1 LKPIKK
7 LDVQLANQ
15 IAAGEVVERP
25 ASVVKELLENSID
38 AGAECIDIEITSG
51 GTTLIRIRDDG
62 SGIPKEQLKLAIAP
76 HATSKIGS
84 LDDLDVISSF
94 GFRGEA
100 LASISSVSRFT
111 LSSRVEDS
119 TEGWQAEAEGSD
131 MDVKLTP
138 VAVAK
143 GTRIDVRELFFNTPA
158 RRRFLRTEKTEF
170 SHIEDVVKKVAL
182 ANFKVAI
189 SLKHNARMVRRFRAA
204 NDRAQQEQ
212 RVAAVCGR
220 QFIERSIR
228 LDLSHEGIEI
238 NGWLALPDYHRS
250 QIDGQFFYVNNRPVR
265 DKVLNHAIRQA
276 YQSFIPEG
284 RVPAYVL
291 YLSLNP
297 RKVDV
302 NVHPTK
308 HEVRFHD
315 ARLIH
320 DLLVQ
325 SIERGLAEGKE
336 LIDNECLEQRVV
348 EEFISPTAP
357 SGYSQSITDN
367 RQHQAYR
374 TLLQSVSPTTSYR
387 EINEQFGQPMKEI
400 NGWRFLTRINN
411 EFCLLENKQRLVLLS
426 VPLLLAKIKEQKI
439 KTLISSG
446 FYDDKTNEINTQ
458 KLLFP
463 EIINCSDP
471 SEAESIAETLTTVNV
486 ITRVYEDQLTIVETP
501 LWIDGLPIKEICLE
515 LSTTESSE
523 IENTHLLNAE
533 RTALILTLLQSCDAI
548 SKLQLKE
555 LSLSD
560 LPLLFKAPFNNDNY
574 LSEINTDE

>member
-1 LKPIKK
+1 LQPIKK

-25 ASVVKELLENSID
+25 ASVVKELLENSLD
-38 AGAECIDIEITSG
+38 AGAECVDIEISSG
-51 GTTLIRIRDDG
+51 GTSLIRIRDDG

-76 HATSKIGS
+76 HATSKIGC
-84 LDDLDVISSF
+84 LDDLNVINSF

-100 LASISSVSRFT
+100 IASISSVSRFT
-111 LSSRVEDS
+111 LSSRTADS
-119 TEGWQAEAEGSD
+119 NEGWQAEAEGSD
-131 MDVKLTP
+131 REVKLTP

-170 SHIEDVVKKVAL
+170 NHIEEVVKKVAL

-189 SLKHNARMVRRFRAA
+189 SLKHNGRMVRRFRAA
-204 NDRAQQEQ
+204 KDREQQEQ

-220 QFIERSIR
+220 QFMQRSVR

-238 NGWLALPDYHRS
+238 KGWLALPDYHRS

-291 YLSLNP
+291 YLSLDP

-336 LIDNECLEQRVV
+336 LIDNECLEERVPQD
-348 EEFISPTAP
+348 FNTSSFSSTTNSSIYTNNA
-357 SGYSQSITDN
+357 QSITDN
-367 RQHQAYR
+367 QQHQAYR
-374 TLLQSVSPTTSYR
+374 SLLQSVSPTSYQ
-387 EINEQFGQPMKEI
+387 EVNEQQPLSVIES
-400 NGWRFLTRINN
+400 NGWRFLTRLSG
-411 EFCLLENKQRLVLLS
+411 EFCLLEKNQRLILLS
-426 VPLLLAKIKEQKI
+426 VPLLLEQMKAQRI
-439 KTLISSG
+439 EELSAVQG
-446 FYDDKTNEINTQ
+446 TNETKAQ

-463 EIINCSDP
+463 VIITCTESA
-471 SEAESIAETLTTVNV
+471 EAESIAESLATLNV
-486 ITRVYEDQLTIVETP
+486 IARVYEKQITILEVP
-501 LWIDGLPIKEICLE
+501 LWLESLPIKEISLE
-515 LSTTESSE
+515 LSLINRPEVV
-523 IENTHLLNAE
+523 NTHLLSAE
-533 RTALILTLLQSCDAI
+533 RSVLVLGFLQGCNDY

-555 LSLSD
+555 LPYKD
-560 LPLLFKAPFNNDNY
+560 LPGLFKQQF
-574 LSEINTDE
+574 EQEFKTHE

>member
-1 LKPIKK
+1 LQPIKK

-25 ASVVKELLENSID
+25 ASVVKELLENSLD
-38 AGAECIDIEITSG
+38 AGAECVDIEISSG
-51 GTTLIRIRDDG
+51 GTSLIRIRDDG
-62 SGIPKEQLKLAIAP
+62 SGIPKDQLKLAIAP

-84 LDDLDVISSF
+84 LDDLDVINSF

-100 LASISSVSRFT
+100 LASISSVSHFT
-111 LSSRVEDS
+111 LSSRTIDS
-119 TEGWQAEAEGSD
+119 TEGWQAEAQGSD
-131 MDVKLTP
+131 REVKLTP

-170 SHIEDVVKKVAL
+170 NHIEEIVKKVAL

-189 SLKHNARMVRRFRAA
+189 SLKHNGRMIRRFRAA
-204 NDRAQQEQ
+204 KDREQQEQ

-220 QFIERSIR
+220 QFMQRSVR
-228 LDLSHEGIEI
+228 LDLRHEDIEI
-238 NGWLALPDYHRS
+238 KGWLALPDYHRS

-291 YLSLNP
+291 YLCLDP

-336 LIDNECLEQRVV
+336 LIDNECLEERLPQ
-348 EEFISPTAP
+348 EFNTATFA
-357 SGYSQSITDN
+357 STSHSNYAQSITDN

-374 TLLQSVSPTTSYR
+374 SLLQSVPTTSYQG
-387 EINEQFGQPMKEI
+387 INEQQSLSVPEI
-400 NGWRFLTRINN
+400 NGWRFLTRLSI
-411 EFCLLENKQRLVLLS
+411 EFCLLENNQRLILLS
-426 VPLLLAKIKEQKI
+426 VPLLLKQIKLQNIEQLSAVKGTSET
-439 KTLISSG
+439 KS
-446 FYDDKTNEINTQ
+446 Q

-463 EIINCSDP
+463 EIINCREC
-471 SEAESIAETLTTVNV
+471 SEAELIAQSLATLNIIARVNEKQ
-486 ITRVYEDQLTIVETP
+486 ITLLEVP
-501 LWIDGLPIKEICLE
+501 LWLESLPIKEICLE
-515 LSTTESSE
+515 LSLIDNQELV
-523 IENTHLLNAE
+523 NTYLLSNE
-533 RTALILTLLQSCDAI
+533 RAVLMLSLLQKCNDL
-548 SKLQLKE
+548 SKLELKE
-555 LSLSD
+555 LPFKD
-560 LPLLFKAPFNNDNY
+560 LPGFFNQEFK
-574 LSEINTDE
+574 TDE

>member
-1 LKPIKK
+1 MQPIKK

-25 ASVVKELLENSID
+25 ASVVKELLENSLD
-38 AGAECIDIEITSG
+38 AGAECVDIEISSG
-51 GTTLIRIRDDG
+51 GTSLIRIRDDG
-62 SGIPKEQLKLAIAP
+62 SGIPKDQLKLAIAP

-84 LDDLDVISSF
+84 LDDLDVINSF

-100 LASISSVSRFT
+100 LASISSVSHFT
-111 LSSRVEDS
+111 LSSRTIDS
-119 TEGWQAEAEGSD
+119 TEGWQAEAQGSD
-131 MDVKLTP
+131 REVKLTP

-170 SHIEDVVKKVAL
+170 NHIEEIVKKVAL

-189 SLKHNARMVRRFRAA
+189 SLKHNGRMIRRFRAA
-204 NDRAQQEQ
+204 KDREQQEQ

-220 QFIERSIR
+220 QFMQRSVR
-228 LDLSHEGIEI
+228 LDLRHEDIEI
-238 NGWLALPDYHRS
+238 KGWLALPDYHRS

-291 YLSLNP
+291 YLCLDP

-336 LIDNECLEQRVV
+336 LIDNECLEERLPQ
-348 EEFISPTAP
+348 EFNTATFA
-357 SGYSQSITDN
+357 STSHSNYAQSITDN

-374 TLLQSVSPTTSYR
+374 SLLQSVPTTSYQG
-387 EINEQFGQPMKEI
+387 INEQQSLSVPEI
-400 NGWRFLTRINN
+400 NGWRFLTRLSI
-411 EFCLLENKQRLVLLS
+411 EFCLLENNQRLILLS
-426 VPLLLAKIKEQKI
+426 VPLLLKQIKLQNIEQLSAVKGTSET
-439 KTLISSG
+439 KS
-446 FYDDKTNEINTQ
+446 Q

-463 EIINCSDP
+463 EIINCREC
-471 SEAESIAETLTTVNV
+471 SEAELIAQSLATLNIIARVNEKQ
-486 ITRVYEDQLTIVETP
+486 ITLLEVP
-501 LWIDGLPIKEICLE
+501 LWLESLPIKEICLE
-515 LSTTESSE
+515 LSLIDNQELV
-523 IENTHLLNAE
+523 NTYLLSNE
-533 RTALILTLLQSCDAI
+533 RAVLMLSLLQKCNDL
-548 SKLQLKE
+548 SKLELKE
-555 LSLSD
+555 LPFKD
-560 LPLLFKAPFNNDNY
+560 LPGFFNQEFK
-574 LSEINTDE
+574 TDE

>member
-1 LKPIKK
+1 LQPIKK

-25 ASVVKELLENSID
+25 ASVVKELLENSLD
-38 AGAECIDIEITSG
+38 AGAECVDIEITSG
-51 GTTLIRIRDDG
+51 GTSLIRIRDDG

-84 LDDLDVISSF
+84 LDDLDVINSF

-111 LSSRVEDS
+111 LSSRTTDS
-119 TEGWQAEAEGSD
+119 NEGWQAEAEGSD
-131 MDVKLTP
+131 RDVKLTP

-170 SHIEDVVKKVAL
+170 SHIEDIVKKVAL

-189 SLKHNARMVRRFRAA
+189 SLKHNGRMVRRFRAA
-204 NDRAQQEQ
+204 KDREQQEQ

-220 QFIERSIR
+220 QFMQRSVR
-228 LDLSHEGIEI
+228 LDLRHEDIEI

-291 YLSLNP
+291 YLCLDP

-336 LIDNECLEQRVV
+336 LIDNKCLEERVPQQ
-348 EEFISPTAP
+348 FST
-357 SGYSQSITDN
+357 STFDSKSSQSITDN

-374 TLLQSVSPTTSYR
+374 SLLQSAHTTSYQ
-387 EINEQFGQPMKEI
+387 EINEQQPQSVAEI
-400 NGWRFLTRINN
+400 NGWRFLTRPSA
-411 EFCLLENKQRLVLLS
+411 EFCLLENQQRLILLS
-426 VPLLLAKIKEQKI
+426 VPLLLKQIKVQKI
-439 KTLISSG
+439 VELSAIQG
-446 FYDDKTNEINTQ
+446 TNETKSQ

-463 EIINCSDP
+463 EIINCTES
-471 SEAESIAETLTTVNV
+471 SEAEIIAKALATLNV
-486 ITRVYEDQLTIVETP
+486 ISTVYEKQISLFEVP
-501 LWIDGLPIKEICLE
+501 LWLEGLPIKEICLE
-515 LSTTESSE
+515 LCLINNKEIVNTYLLST
-523 IENTHLLNAE
+523 E
-533 RTALILTLLQSCDAI
+533 RAILMLDLVQRCNDL
-548 SKLQLKE
+548 SKLELKE
-555 LSLSD
+555 LPFKD
-560 LPLLFKAPFNNDNY
+560 LPSLFKQELNQEFKTH
-574 LSEINTDE
+574 E